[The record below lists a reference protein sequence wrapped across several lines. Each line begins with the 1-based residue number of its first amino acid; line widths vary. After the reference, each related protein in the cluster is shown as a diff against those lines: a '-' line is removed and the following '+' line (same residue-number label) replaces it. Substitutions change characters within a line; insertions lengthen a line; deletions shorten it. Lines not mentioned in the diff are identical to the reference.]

1 MRPVPVYTETY
12 SVVATA
18 SPPPSTS
25 TTADVMGPH
34 STWRSPVPYLFGGI
48 AAMMGMIALALLILA
63 CSYWK
68 LSGYL
73 DPETTNG
80 ERRSDDT
87 EGEKGS
93 SSGDVGPVVLQTVHV
108 AVIMAGQE
116 RPTYLATP
124 VEMKNGEIVIS
135 ESSTTEEEQSENSK
149 VEEEERVDETTSL
162 EESV

>member
-1 MRPVPVYTETY
+1 MV
-12 SVVATA
+12 
-18 SPPPSTS
+18 
-25 TTADVMGPH
+25 DGLGQH
-34 STWRSPVPYLFGGI
+34 STWHSPVPYLFGGI

-73 DPETTNG
+73 DSVTSNG
-80 ERRSDDT
+80 EPGSDT

-93 SSGDVGPVVLQTVHV
+93 SGADVGHVVLQTVHV
-108 AVIMAGQE
+108 AVIMAGEE

-124 VEMKNGEIVIS
+124 MEKKKEETETETESTEGQDENGG
-135 ESSTTEEEQSENSK
+135 NLR
-149 VEEEERVDETTSL
+149 VEEEERGEHETSP

>member
-1 MRPVPVYTETY
+1 MRPGPIFTEAY
-12 SVVATA
+12 SLATA

-25 TTADVMGPH
+25 TMVDGLGPH
-34 STWRSPVPYLFGGI
+34 STWRSPIPYLFGGI

-73 DPETTNG
+73 DSVTSNG
-80 ERRSDDT
+80 EPGSDT

-93 SSGDVGPVVLQTVHV
+93 NGTDVGQVVMQTVHV
-108 AVIMAGQE
+108 AVIMAGEE

-124 VEMKNGEIVIS
+124 MENKKEETESTEGQNENGG
-135 ESSTTEEEQSENSK
+135 NLR
-149 VEEEERVDETTSL
+149 VEEEERGEHETSHP